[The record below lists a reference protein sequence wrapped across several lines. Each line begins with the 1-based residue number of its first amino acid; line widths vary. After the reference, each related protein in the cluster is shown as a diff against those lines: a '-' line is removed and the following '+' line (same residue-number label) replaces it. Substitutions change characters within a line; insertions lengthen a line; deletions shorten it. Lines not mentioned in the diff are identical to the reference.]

1 MKIKIRNNRIYFSNP
16 NYWLF
21 FSISNIYISNFVKGL
36 GQNRYEF
43 YKGDEN
49 KTVLIFG
56 FLSGQKIYIK

>member
-1 MKIKIRNNRIYFSNP
+1 MKIKIRSNRIYFSNS

-21 FSISNIYISNFVKGL
+21 FSAHNIYISNSVKGR

-43 YKGDEN
+43 YEGDDN

-56 FLSGQKIYIK
+56 FPLGQKIYIK